1 MGNGRGRG
9 PGGDEALAAI
19 RRRPLSAAFDVIVVD
34 ATMPG
39 MDGNTLANA
48 IRSDPSLA
56 KTPLIMMGAAKKAET
71 SPPVRKTME
80 HWLTKPVRP
89 SYLRATLLS
98 LLASQVSALQKA
110 DRALAPPP
118 SSASAAPPLGVA
130 LSPPRILVV
139 DDNLV
144 NCKVAR
150 KATRE
155 AWVSRRHRRRR
166 HACAG
171 GNVQCGLYGR
181 AARL

>member
-1 MGNGRGRG
+1 MLIVDDNAANRDALAEQMRSWGMVADAV

-71 SPPVRKTME
+71 SPARNEDDCE
-80 HWLTKPVRP
+80 HWLSKPVRP

-98 LLASQVSALQKA
+98 VAGVAGFGPSKGRSRTRPAAFLGLGCAASRR
-110 DRALAPPP
+110 RAQ
-118 SSASAAPPLGVA
+118 SAANPG
-130 LSPPRILVV
+130 
-139 DDNLV
+139 
-144 NCKVAR
+144 
-150 KATRE
+150 
-155 AWVSRRHRRRR
+155 RR
-166 HACAG
+166 
-171 GNVQCGLYGR
+171 
-181 AARL
+181 